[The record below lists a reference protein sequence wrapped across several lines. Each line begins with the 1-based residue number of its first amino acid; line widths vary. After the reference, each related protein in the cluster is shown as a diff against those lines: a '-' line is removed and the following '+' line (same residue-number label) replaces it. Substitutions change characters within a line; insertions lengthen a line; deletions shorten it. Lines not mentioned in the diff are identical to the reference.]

1 MYDDLLGEKK
11 KKTKNIEVKQSNVL
25 NIGSCGQCSIA
36 EKSKI
41 HRRSQNIYCPE
52 LKKYVHASQHGCLK
66 FKRLNGKNII
76 LA

>member
-11 KKTKNIEVKQSNVL
+11 KPKKIKVKQSNL
-25 NIGSCGQCSIA
+25 LDIGTCGQCSLA

-52 LKKYVHASQHGCLK
+52 IKKYVHATQTGCLK
-66 FKRLNGKNII
+66 FQRLNGKNII